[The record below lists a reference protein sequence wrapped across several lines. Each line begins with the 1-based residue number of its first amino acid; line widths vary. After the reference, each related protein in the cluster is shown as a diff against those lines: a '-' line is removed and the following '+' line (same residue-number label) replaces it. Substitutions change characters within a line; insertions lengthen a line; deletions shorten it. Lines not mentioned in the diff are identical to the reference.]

1 MIDDAASLNS
11 WSSSDASI
19 LSAGGVSEDLAAGF
33 SFGVGCDSKVMSGCS
48 GVTITGAGDSMMESS
63 ADSISGC
70 MSA

>member
-11 WSSSDASI
+11 WSSSDALI
-19 LSAGGVSEDLAAGF
+19 LSAGGVSEELAAGF
-33 SFGVGCDSKVMSGCS
+33 SFGVGCDSMVMSGCS
-48 GVTITGAGDSMMESS
+48 GVTITGAGGSMMGSS